1 MRSLLQQLEN
11 NEAVLLMYL
20 AGELPPEDRAEVE
33 QLLSV
38 DAGLRRELD
47 SLRAAETFMTLAMST
62 ADGFAMPPV
71 TEAARQ
77 SAAVRRVSRA
87 MVRSRLE
94 REHASVLPEPQTATR
109 AFRLPG
115 WTYPFAAAAAIV
127 IAWVAYWGFSSN
139 TGPGHQKT
147 YVEDVPSLP
156 QIDGSDDGTSSP
168 LASGSASDDPGRRGA
183 ASFPSLAVEE
193 GDRSFLAISAGSYDV
208 SSMFQPEP
216 Q

>member
-1 MRSLLQQLEN
+1 MRSLLHQLEN

-20 AGELPPEDRAEVE
+20 AGELPAEDRAEVE

-47 SLRAAETFMTLAMST
+47 SLRTAETFMTLAMST
-62 ADGFAMPPV
+62 ADGFAMPAV

-94 REHASVLPEPQTATR
+94 REHESVLPEVQTPTR
-109 AFRLPG
+109 TFRLPG

-127 IAWVAYWGFSSN
+127 FAWVGYWGFSN
-139 TGPGHQKT
+139 TGSGPQKM
-147 YVEDVPSLP
+147 YVDDVPSLP
-156 QIDGSDDGTSSP
+156 QIDGSDDGSSFP
-168 LASGSASDDPGRRGA
+168 LASGPGSEDPARRSVASL
-183 ASFPSLAVEE
+183 PSLGVEE
-193 GDRSFLAISAGSYDV
+193 GDRDLLAISAGSYDV
-208 SSMFQPEP
+208 SSLFQPEP